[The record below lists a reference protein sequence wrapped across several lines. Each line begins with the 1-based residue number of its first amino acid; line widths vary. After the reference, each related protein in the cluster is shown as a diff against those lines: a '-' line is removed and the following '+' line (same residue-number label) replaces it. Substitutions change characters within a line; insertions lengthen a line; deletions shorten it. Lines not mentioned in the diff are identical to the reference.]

1 MQAQDNVD
9 NAVLH
14 ISRASSMATHF
25 ENLFQSALNLGQRYR
40 TLKKIEVRCEG
51 TSTDF
56 IIETL
61 YAL

>member
-14 ISRASSMATHF
+14 ISRAGSMPTHF

-40 TLKKIEVRCEG
+40 TFKKNSKCVAKVHQQ
-51 TSTDF
+51 TS
-56 IIETL
+56 L
-61 YAL
+61 